1 LTFAVK
7 YLGTMITKMYLAHRP
22 MIFFIILILG
32 DALALNPLNDQNRT
46 AEDAFEDLANRFLA
60 LVEKI
65 ISIVKVI
72 VSQISRIAYTLVGMV
87 GVLLYFSRFNKR
99 IGMDLI
105 KGAIILAIIVEVIF
119 PFLT

>member
-1 LTFAVK
+1 
-7 YLGTMITKMYLAHRP
+7 MYQAHRRLV
-22 MIFFIILILG
+22 FFIIVILG
-32 DALALNPLNDQNRT
+32 NGLAFNSLNNQNGT

-60 LVEKI
+60 LAEKI

-72 VSQISRIAYTLVGMV
+72 VAQISRIAYTLVGMV

-99 IGMDLI
+99 IGIDLI
-105 KGAIILAIIVEVIF
+105 KGAVILAVIVEVVF

>member
-1 LTFAVK
+1 
-7 YLGTMITKMYLAHRP
+7 

-99 IGMDLI
+99 IGMDLM